1 MTFVIILLFVLSY
14 LLGSLPTGLILTKTF
29 LNKDI
34 RSIGSGNI
42 GATNVLRTGNKL
54 LAFLTLFL
62 DILKGYL
69 TIFLALKYFPE
80 YIFFSGLI
88 CFLGHI
94 FPVWLNFKGGKGI
107 ATYLGILLA
116 ISFNLAIIFC
126 ITWILIL
133 LTFRYSSLSSILGS
147 LCVFIATLI
156 FKMPE
161 PNIIFFIFFMIII
174 FTHKENII
182 RLKNKNE
189 SKIKF

>member
-1 MTFVIILLFVLSY
+1 VILEIILLLVMSY
-14 LLGSLPTGLILTKTF
+14 LLGSLPTGLILTKIF

-34 RSIGSGNI
+34 RNIGSGNI

-62 DILKGYL
+62 DVLKGYL
-69 TIFLALKYFPE
+69 TIYLTAMYFPE

-94 FPVWLNFKGGKGI
+94 FPVWLSFKGGKGI

-116 ISFNLAIIFC
+116 MSFNLAIIFC
-126 ITWILIL
+126 MIWIFIL
-133 LTFRYSSLSSILGS
+133 LIFRYSSLSSISGS
-147 LCVFIATLI
+147 LCVFIATFI
-156 FKMPE
+156 FKDPE

-182 RLKNKNE
+182 RLINKNE